1 MNGFVDRLKMQK
13 FKLLCDSFTH
23 LTNGNKGYSTHA
35 KESKYIEWVHDGH
48 QAQQTT
54 FNNLQEGD
62 YTFYVD
68 KFVPGAKQDTKSA
81 KKFGMILECGWMNQ
95 PLIDDIKNN
104 LDAYMGIY
112 DALFTWDESL
122 VDLHENIKWIPGS
135 GSWIKEPQIYP
146 KNKLVSI
153 ISSNNTFLPG
163 HKARLEMVDQLKE
176 YAPLFGRG
184 FNEVEF
190 KEEALADYMFSVA
203 IENMDNWFTEKL
215 LDCFLCGTVPIFY
228 GTPNIGKW
236 FNMDGIIL
244 LENDFDIEGLNE
256 DMYTSRKDAI
266 KDNFERALK
275 MEVVEDYIWEN
286 YNEYFS

>member
-1 MNGFVDRLKMQK
+1 MQK

-48 QAQQTT
+48 KAQQRT
-54 FNNLQEGD
+54 FDNLVEGD

-68 KFVPGAKQDTKSA
+68 KFVPAAKQDTKSA

-95 PLIDDIKNN
+95 SLIDDVKNN
-104 LDAYMGIY
+104 LDAYMNTY
-112 DALFTWDESL
+112 DAIFTWDESL
-122 VDLHENIKWIPGS
+122 VELHENIKWIPGS

-163 HKARLEMVDQLKE
+163 HKARLEMVEQLKE

-184 FNEVEF
+184 FNV
-190 KEEALADYMFSVA
+190 
-203 IENMDNWFTEKL
+203 
-215 LDCFLCGTVPIFY
+215 
-228 GTPNIGKW
+228 
-236 FNMDGIIL
+236 DGIIL
-244 LENDFDIEGLNE
+244 LEDDFDIEELNE
-256 DMYTSRKDAI
+256 EMYTSRKDAI

-275 MEVVEDYIWEN
+275 MEVVEDYIWDN

>member
-1 MNGFVDRLKMQK
+1 MKK

-48 QAQQTT
+48 KQQNQT
-54 FNNLQEGD
+54 FSNLQEGD
-62 YTFYVD
+62 HTFYVD
-68 KFVPGAKQDTKSA
+68 KFVPAAFQDNKSS
-81 KKFGMILECGWMNQ
+81 KKFGIILECGWMNQ
-95 PLIDDIKNN
+95 PLIDDVKNN
-104 LDAYMGIY
+104 LDKYMNTY
-112 DALFTWDESL
+112 DSIFTWDESL
-122 VDLHENIKWIPGS
+122 VELHENIKWIPGS

-163 HKARLEMVDQLKE
+163 HKARLEMVNQLKE
-176 YAPLFGRG
+176 FAPLFGRG

-244 LENDFDIEGLNE
+244 LEDGFDIEELNE
-256 DMYTSRKDAI
+256 EMYTSRKDAI

-275 MEVVEDYIWEN
+275 MEVVEDFIWEN
-286 YNEYFS
+286 YFE